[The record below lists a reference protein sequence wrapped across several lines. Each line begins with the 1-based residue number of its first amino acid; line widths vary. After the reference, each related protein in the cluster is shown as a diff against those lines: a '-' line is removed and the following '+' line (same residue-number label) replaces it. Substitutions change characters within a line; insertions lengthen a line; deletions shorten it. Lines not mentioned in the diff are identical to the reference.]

1 MIKCLGFLKRKPTL
15 KTVRADCV
23 VMISSVLCNIT
34 NLSSFQRLSGCCVAS
49 DIHYRPFNLPQAHN
63 LNILI
68 YDNDMRILIIEDDL
82 ILADGLKNALIQ
94 SGYAVD
100 WLKNGVE
107 ADSILAYQTF
117 DLVVLDLGLPKLNG
131 FEILKRLRTRG
142 STIPVL
148 ILTASEEI
156 DNRVKGL
163 DYGADDYLCKPFN
176 LAELEARVRAL
187 IRRGQSG
194 GSAILSVGKL
204 FLDSTNRSA
213 SYDDEHLNLSARE
226 LAVLEMLILKAGK
239 VVNKEQMLD
248 KLCNFDEEISDN
260 ALEVY
265 LHRLR
270 KKLDHSDINIRTIR
284 GLGYMLEIKKP

>member
-1 MIKCLGFLKRKPTL
+1 
-15 KTVRADCV
+15 
-23 VMISSVLCNIT
+23 
-34 NLSSFQRLSGCCVAS
+34 
-49 DIHYRPFNLPQAHN
+49 
-63 LNILI
+63 
-68 YDNDMRILIIEDDL
+68 MRILIIEDDL

-94 SGYAVD
+94 SSYAVD
-100 WLKNGVE
+100 WLKNGAE
-107 ADSILAYQTF
+107 ADSVLTYQTF
-117 DLVVLDLGLPKLNG
+117 DLVVLDLDLPKLNG

-142 STIPVL
+142 SQTPVL

-163 DYGADDYLCKPFN
+163 DFGADDYLCKPFN

-194 GSAILSVGKL
+194 GSALLNVGKL
-204 FLDSTNRSA
+204 VLDTTNHSA
-213 SYDDEHLNLSARE
+213 SYDNANLNLSARE
-226 LAVLEMLILKAGK
+226 LSVLEILMLKVGK

-265 LHRLR
+265 LYRLR
-270 KKLDHSDINIRTIR
+270 KKLEHCDVNIRTIR
-284 GLGYMLEIKKP
+284 GLGYMLEIKKK

>member
-1 MIKCLGFLKRKPTL
+1 
-15 KTVRADCV
+15 
-23 VMISSVLCNIT
+23 MISSVLCSIT

-194 GSAILSVGKL
+194 GSAIFSVGKL